1 MKKLF
6 AALILTAIA
15 LIGCSGGTSVTEDV
29 NVQGF
34 AKVIEDP
41 TIVIIDVRT
50 PQEFAQG
57 YIAGS
62 LNIDVANANFVSEVA
77 KLDKTK
83 TYAVYCRSGNRSTV
97 ATAEMEKLGFTSL
110 YNMTGGAIDWVQ
122 AGLPLVSP

>member
-6 AALILTAIA
+6 AALILNAIA
-15 LIGCSGGTSVTEDV
+15 LTGCSGGTSVTEDV

-41 TIVIIDVRT
+41 AIVIIDVRT

>member
-41 TIVIIDVRT
+41 AIVIIDVRT